1 MPHVREETLNTL
13 LSLLL
18 NEHEGISAA
27 SEVRSGREAI
37 DITVRHDGVAEPVP
51 ILVEAKLGTT
61 KAKRRA
67 ATKQAQSRLE
77 TNPRSIAFGL
87 CYPEHLRDGRA
98 TTEETIKALSE
109 STIAFAPV
117 RRFAKDSTWRDGS
130 VSDFVD
136 SLRNVD
142 LSRQRVADAIEYTV
156 HEVAQLLFSYD
167 CAADLADALALPK
180 RREDLRAA
188 SLVAALMLSNAALL
202 HHRLRLVDS
211 VANVV
216 TLETVLNGADPAE
229 APSRVR
235 AAWKEILAIDFNPVF
250 APAHAVLATLA
261 DQDAAEPMRWIMEN
275 AVAVADEVASLRF
288 DHAGPLYHRLLAS
301 AKFDGSYY
309 TNHVSAVLLARLALT
324 EDSADWSDPDGLA
337 SLRII
342 DPACG
347 TGTLLMAAM
356 HAIRDRHE
364 HAAGKQAESDPLHLA
379 LVEDV
384 LYGLDI
390 NRHGIQLA
398 ACNLTLGNP
407 RVDYTRMNL
416 FTMQHGPQPAGGSK
430 AGSLEFLGTAHD
442 ESELASLVVPLPSAD
457 GLDAERAEVGSAPGD
472 SLSKQFDLVIM
483 NPPYTRLDIRNRQ
496 YGTKDRRAIREREKQ
511 IAGFFVSQDAEAAR
525 AIDQGSVST
534 FFTPIADLLLKKD
547 AATLAKV
554 APVTALTNAS
564 GIEERKFLANRFEVE
579 TVVTSHDPTKINF
592 SENTDIHESLI
603 IARRARHDRQR
614 GPTRFISLARMPL
627 DSHEA
632 ILLSDLVNH
641 GDDLGDWGT
650 EHSWP
655 WPRVRD
661 GDWRAAQ
668 FYDIDLAEA
677 LHDLEALADTR
688 LVPAGNLCFI
698 EPEGRRVRAAFQRR
712 PRRTE
717 PWTAPILW
725 DHRTNVRTTMNAVPD
740 VIAVPKPGEADY
752 AKYLCGKA
760 SSLLI
765 VNRLRTN
772 TVRVSAC
779 YAPDPLLGSAWVPV
793 RPQQPSPAYEQ
804 ALCAWWNSTPGI
816 LTLLNIRAKA
826 LDYARFALDAL
837 RSLLVPDPGLVDIA
851 PLVDAF
857 SATRSKQ
864 LQPWPRMKDCSVRA
878 ALDQAAA
885 QVLRID
891 GRKITDWRKR
901 IVEEPTVSNKRRRP
915 QSVATRIF
923 D

>member
-18 NEHEGISAA
+18 NKHEGISAA
-27 SEVRSGREAI
+27 SEIRSGSEAI
-37 DITVRHDGVAEPVP
+37 DITVRHDAVAEPVP

-67 ATKQAQSRLE
+67 AAKQAQSRLE
-77 TNPRSIAFGL
+77 SNPRSIAFGL
-87 CYPEHLRDGRA
+87 CYPEYLRDGGA
-98 TTEETIKALSE
+98 TTEQTIKALSE

-117 RRFAKDSTWRDGS
+117 RRFVKESTWRDGS
-130 VSDFVD
+130 VSDFVE

-142 LSRQRVADAIEYTV
+142 LSRQRVADSIEYTV
-156 HEVAQLLFSYD
+156 REVAQLLFSYD

-180 RREDLRAA
+180 RKEDLRAA

-211 VANVV
+211 VASVV
-216 TLETVLNGADPAE
+216 TLETVLHEADLAE
-229 APSRVR
+229 APSQVR
-235 AAWKEILAIDFNPVF
+235 AAWNQVLAVDFNPVF
-250 APAHAVLATLA
+250 APARAVLAALA
-261 DQDAAEPMRWIMEN
+261 DKDAVEPMRWIMEN
-275 AVAVADEVASLRF
+275 AVAVADELASLRF

-301 AKFDGSYY
+301 AKFDGSFY

-324 EDSADWSDPDGLA
+324 EDSGDWSDPDALA
-337 SLRII
+337 NLKII

-364 HAAGKQAESDPLHLA
+364 HAAGRQAESDPLHLA

-384 LYGLDI
+384 LYGLDV

-416 FTMQHGPQPAGGSK
+416 FTMQHGPQPTGGSK
-430 AGSLEFLGTAHD
+430 AGSLEFLGTARD
-442 ESELASLVVPLPSAD
+442 KSELASLVVPLPSTG
-457 GLDAERAEVGSAPGD
+457 GLEAERVEPASVPGEN
-472 SLSKQFDLVIM
+472 LSKQFDLVIM

-496 YGTKDRRAIREREKQ
+496 YSTKDRAALKEREQQ
-511 IAGFFVSQDAEAAR
+511 IASFFVSQDAAAAK

-534 FFTPIADLLLKKD
+534 FFSPIADLLLKRN

-564 GIEERKFLANRFEVE
+564 GLEERKFLADRFEVE
-579 TVVTSHDPTKINF
+579 TIVTSHDPTKINF
-592 SENTDIHESLI
+592 SENTNIHESLI
-603 IARRARHDRQR
+603 IARRPRPDQER
-614 GPTRFISLARMPL
+614 GPTRFISLARMPR

-668 FYDIDLAEA
+668 FYDVGLAEA
-677 LHDLEALADTR
+677 LHDLEALANTR
-688 LVPAGNLCFI
+688 LAPAGNLCFV
-698 EPEGRRVRAAFQRR
+698 EPEGRRVRAAFQRK
-712 PRRTE
+712 PPHTK

-725 DHRTNVRTTMNAVPD
+725 DHPTNLRTTMNALPD
-740 VIAVPKPGEADY
+740 VIAAPKPGEADY

-772 TVRVSAC
+772 TVRVSAS
-779 YAPDPLLGSAWVPV
+779 YAPEPLLGSAWVPV
-793 RPQQPSPAYEQ
+793 RPHQPNPAYQQ

-837 RSLLVPDPGLVDIA
+837 RSLLVPDPGLVDIT
-851 PLVDAF
+851 PLIHAF
-857 SATRSKQ
+857 NATRSKP
-864 LQPWPRMKDCSVRA
+864 LQPWPHMSDCPVRA

-901 IVEEPTVSNKRRRP
+901 IVEEPTVSNKRRRR
-915 QSVATRIF
+915 Q
-923 D
+923 